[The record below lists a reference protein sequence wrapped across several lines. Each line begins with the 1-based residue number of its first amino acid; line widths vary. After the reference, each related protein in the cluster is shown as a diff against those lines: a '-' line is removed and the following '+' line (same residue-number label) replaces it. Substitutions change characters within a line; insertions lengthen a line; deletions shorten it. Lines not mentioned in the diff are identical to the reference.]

1 KAMKGLRVTNDDATH
16 VVQALK
22 AQTGGDIWLF
32 GGGALFRSLLDAGL
46 VDTVEVALIPV
57 LLGSGIPLLPPGA
70 PATLE
75 IFDRK
80 VLPASG
86 IVMLSYRVKARHARG
101 ARIRYV
107 KARRHAASRTPGR
120 RSTTGTPNSAG
131 KRLERSVPRAGRNR

>member
-1 KAMKGLRVTNDDATH
+1 
-16 VVQALK
+16 
-22 AQTGGDIWLF
+22 
-32 GGGALFRSLLDAGL
+32 

-75 IFDRK
+75 LFDRK

-101 ARIRYV
+101 ARIRYI
-107 KARRHAASRTPGR
+107 KA
-120 RSTTGTPNSAG
+120 RSTTGTSHSASKRAG
-131 KRLERSVPRAGRNR
+131 KKRSARGTKSV